1 MPRSNI
7 NTLLERDTPARTAAK
22 PISPEALAYYLP
34 GAAKMAAEII
44 LARRVRILRGGF
56 KDDEGT
62 ATEGR
67 YGTLT
72 ITTDSGLTLAGYR
85 EKDIME
91 LPA

>member
-1 MPRSNI
+1 MTKPDPITRQAE
-7 NTLLERDTPARTAAK
+7 LDRAHVTPEMRAAVVGG
-22 PISPEALAYYLP
+22 LAPL
-34 GAAKMAAEII
+34 AVAE
-44 LARRVRILRGGF
+44 ARRVRILRGGF
-56 KDDEGT
+56 SGDEGT